1 MREAKNKKKQAQE
14 QERQVFGVA
23 YKNTCG
29 FKEGS
34 KNAINRAIEVRRRM
48 AKIAIG
54 NRGQLPRIGASKI
67 SK

>member
-54 NRGQLPRIGASKI
+54 NRGQLPRIGSKYCY
-67 SK
+67 

>member
-23 YKNTCG
+23 YKATCG

-34 KNAINRAIEVRRRM
+34 KGAIARAIEVRRRM
-48 AKIAIG
+48 AKIQTG
-54 NRGQLPRIGASKI
+54 VRGQPPRIGACKTSK
-67 SK
+67 